1 MAPES
6 SREVEPEPNRAV
18 APDPGQVA
26 VREWSR
32 ATSPTGGR
40 VAVIGGGIAGLA
52 TAWRLCL
59 AGRRVTLFE
68 AGATLG
74 GLGDTFDH
82 DGHPLERFYHCMLP
96 TDRHLLGLLGEIGL
110 GDAPQWKETTFG
122 ILSGDRLHRLNT
134 PMDLLRFDALSPLE
148 RLRVGFTGAWGSVRS
163 ARGLDH
169 ISCEAWLT
177 GLSGRRAFERFWLPM
192 LQAKFGDHYREIPAL
207 WFWTRFNR
215 EKGAKVERKGYP
227 QGGYRRIADR
237 LGQQLAARGAVIRM
251 RTPVE
256 RLALATDGRV
266 VVQSGRAADETDAGS
281 ESDGRYETV
290 GRSEAGARTERFDQ
304 VVYAG
309 PHALLPRMVD
319 YDSLGVKPPDLG
331 AGIDMQGVV
340 NAVLLLRRGLT
351 PHYWVATV
359 DPEVPFQGI
368 VETTTLVD
376 REHTG
381 GAHLVYLMQ
390 YLHRDDPRF
399 LTDET
404 TVLDRYWRGLRKLFP
419 DLGDDD
425 RIAGRVFRSPFVEP
439 IYRLGYQDRKP
450 RVRLVPGRVYLA
462 TTAQIYPHVTSWN
475 GSCGLAEEVAAAV
488 LADTSNTSNTSDT
501 SDTSVK
507 PAIESSSRWRP
518 KVASA

>member
-1 MAPES
+1 MAPEP
-6 SREVEPEPNRAV
+6 SRGAL
-18 APDPGQVA
+18 
-26 VREWSR
+26 
-32 ATSPTGGR
+32 PTGGR

-52 TAWRLCL
+52 TAWRLTL

-134 PMDLLRFDALSPLE
+134 PLDLLRFDALSLVE

-177 GLSGRRAFERFWLPM
+177 NLSGRRAFERFWLPM
-192 LQAKFGDHYREIPAL
+192 LQAKFGDHYREVPAL

-227 QGGYRRIADR
+227 RGGYRRIADR
-237 LGQQLAARGAVIRM
+237 LGQQLVARGAVIRM

-266 VVQSGRAADETDAGS
+266 VVQAGRGPDETGGS
-281 ESDGRYETV
+281 
-290 GRSEAGARTERFDQ
+290 SEIFDQ
-304 VVYAG
+304 AVYAG

-319 YDSLGVKPPDLG
+319 YESLGVKPPDLG

-359 DPEVPFQGI
+359 DPGVPFQGI

-399 LTDET
+399 VIDDA
-404 TVLDRYWRGLRKLFP
+404 TVLDRYWRGLRALFP
-419 DLGDDD
+419 ALSDGD
-425 RIAGRVFRSPFVEP
+425 RITGRVFRSPFVEP

-488 LADTSNTSNTSDT
+488 LADVDG
-501 SDTSVK
+501 DR
-507 PAIESSSRWRP
+507 PALESQSRWQP
-518 KVASA
+518 HVASA